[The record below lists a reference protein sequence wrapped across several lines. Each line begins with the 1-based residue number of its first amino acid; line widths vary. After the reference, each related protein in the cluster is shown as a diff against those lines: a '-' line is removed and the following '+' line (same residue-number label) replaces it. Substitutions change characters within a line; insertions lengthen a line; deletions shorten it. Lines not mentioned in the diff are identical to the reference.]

1 VRQENAATFLPYL
14 PVLHFPVVA
23 SLLVA
28 EPTLARIFTALAV
41 IAVLLLA
48 ANFVIGLSGGDFNA
62 AAKRKREAQVRV
74 RELERQ
80 MRGQRLH
87 SSPEFEQAKAE
98 LKAADA
104 EYQTPRSRMTL
115 HMLLGSA
122 GAMMTVL
129 VSSISITYFI
139 GTSRWCKEVCETY
152 QIGGDLAERSA
163 RLKRSTF
170 PWSLAG
176 IVAII
181 AIVALGAAADPSGA
195 NWSRAGGFV
204 LPHYL
209 GAMIGLVIV
218 TASFWM
224 QLSRIAENY
233 GVIEEI
239 LVEVERIRAA
249 RELPAEKATAP

>member
-1 VRQENAATFLPYL
+1 MTKKVRQENAATFLPHL
-14 PVLHFPVVA
+14 PVLHFPVVPSFCIA
-23 SLLVA
+23 IH
-28 EPTLARIFTALAV
+28 PLARIFSALAV

-48 ANFVIGLSGGDFNA
+48 ANFVIGLGGGDFNA

-80 MRGQRLH
+80 MRSQRLR

-98 LKAADA
+98 LKAADQ

-122 GAMMTVL
+122 AAMMTVL
-129 VSSISITYFI
+129 VCSISITYFI

-152 QIGGDLAERSA
+152 QIGGGLAERST

-176 IVAII
+176 ILAII
-181 AIVALGAAADPSGA
+181 AVVGLGAAADPSGA
-195 NWSRAGGFV
+195 NWSQAAWFV
-204 LPHYL
+204 LPHYV

-218 TASFWM
+218 IASFWM

-239 LVEVERIRAA
+239 LAEVERIRAA
-249 RELPAEKATAP
+249 RELPTPL